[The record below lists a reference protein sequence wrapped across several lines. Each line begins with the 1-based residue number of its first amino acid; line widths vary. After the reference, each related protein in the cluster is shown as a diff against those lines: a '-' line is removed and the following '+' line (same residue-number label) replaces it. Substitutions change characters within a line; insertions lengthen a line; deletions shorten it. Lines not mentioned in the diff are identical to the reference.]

1 MATAE
6 LLLLALLVNN
16 VALVQFLGLCPLL
29 GASRRL
35 ANALGMT
42 LATLL
47 VLVSAVALT
56 RLLETFLLQPLDLG
70 WMRIIA
76 FMLVI
81 ATLVQAAEIY
91 LRSARPL
98 LHRALGIYIPLIT
111 TNCAVLGV
119 VLTGSFADWSFL
131 QSLTVAT
138 GSALGF
144 GLVLAAFAALRERLE
159 LADVP
164 APFRG
169 PSIAM
174 LSAGLMSLGFMGFAG
189 IGN

>member
-6 LLLLALLVNN
+6 LLILALLVNN

-35 ANALGMT
+35 SSALGMT
-42 LATLL
+42 LATTL
-47 VLVSAVALT
+47 VL
-56 RLLETFLLQPLDLG
+56 LLATLVTFSLERWLLLPLGLA
-70 WMRIIA
+70 WMRILVFI
-76 FMLVI
+76 LVI
-81 ATLVQAAEIY
+81 AALVQAADIY
-91 LRSARPL
+91 LSARQPL
-98 LHRALGIYIPLIT
+98 LHRSLGIYIPLIT
-111 TNCAVLGV
+111 TNCALLGV
-119 VLTGSFADWSFL
+119 ILTSTFADFSLL
-131 QSLTVAT
+131 QSLAVAA

-164 APFRG
+164 WPFRG
-169 PSIAM
+169 SAIAM

-189 IGN
+189 MGS